1 MAPKAARRLI
11 EGVGE
16 MIEDDAVSSGST
28 GTVRRLPLFAGLPPP
43 DFCLL
48 TPNLG
53 DDISGTK
60 TGSHVD
66 PAESDLDFADALL
79 RRPEPARQKRR
90 TAPRPR
96 RLCEPPSPSE
106 EARADEALLLRL
118 LAPLRGLAR
127 GLLRSGLRLRLC
139 FLRHSALLAMM
150 RLAMPCSRESSCT
163 AR

>member
-1 MAPKAARRLI
+1 MPSAQGVLAPY
-11 EGVGE
+11 GVCR
-16 MIEDDAVSSGST
+16 SS
-28 GTVRRLPLFAGLPPP
+28 LDFPPP

-96 RLCEPPSPSE
+96 RLCEPSSPSE

-118 LAPLRGLAR
+118 LTPLRGLAR

-139 FLRHSALLAMM
+139 FLRISALLAMM
-150 RLAMPCSRESSCT
+150 GLGMPCSRESSCT
-163 AR
+163 ARGFLQNKKKKANL